1 MATIDKKKLKEL
13 VKDEKCYKKLLSL
26 LEESDPVLKDSAEI
40 ITQMKEGFSNFFWY
54 VKNAET
60 NEFIF
65 YSDSVE
71 KITGYSYSDLITMPG
86 GILSLVHEDDLP
98 SVKAVFAE
106 LMSEDNDEAVQ
117 FDYRSLTKAGDII
130 WFRSTVYTDR
140 DENGKVINLKGV
152 TFDITEFKENEI
164 ILERE
169 KQRLADLNNSKDK
182 FISIVSHDLRSPF
195 TSLLGF
201 SEILLHE
208 NELTDHEKN
217 EYLEYIYEASKTQLQ
232 MINYLL
238 DWSKLQTGK
247 LNIELSRVNLKGMLS
262 NCVSVLT
269 GAAIRKNIEI
279 HMEADPNIFIYADE
293 RLTSQSISNLLSNAI
308 KFTPNGKQVSLS
320 ANRFKE
326 GMVEIIVK
334 DEGVGISEKNQAKM
348 FRIDEKFSLLGTNGE
363 KGSGLG
369 LTLVKEIIGKHGG
382 QIWFYSQENEGSEFH
397 ITLPEAKNIV
407 LIVENNPKQKE
418 DILNIVK
425 NDFPGHKIVT
435 AENGYEAISKLAHTI
450 PTLIITAHDMPLM
463 KGNQLINTIRQK
475 FSHNPIPVIVLHEDT
490 QKNVKEEYKNLGVDL
505 FVKKPI
511 SNSKLMEVIKQV
523 VF

>member
-1 MATIDKKKLKEL
+1 MANIDKKKLKEL
-13 VKDEKCYKKLLSL
+13 SKDEKSYKQLLSI
-26 LEESDPVLKDSAEI
+26 LEENDHDIKNSAEI

-71 KITGYSYSDLITMPG
+71 QITGYTYSELITMPG
-86 GILSLVHEDDLP
+86 GILSLVIEDDLP
-98 SVKAVFAE
+98 SVKAVFVN
-106 LMSEDNDEAVQ
+106 LMSEDTDEAVQ
-117 FDYRSLTKAGDII
+117 FDYRSLTKSGNTI
-130 WFRSTVYTDR
+130 WFRSTVYTER

-152 TFDITEFKENEI
+152 TFDITEFKERET
-164 ILERE
+164 LLQAERD
-169 KQRLADLNNSKDK
+169 KLAQLNFSKDK

-201 SEILLHE
+201 SEILLNE

-247 LNIELSRVNLKGMLS
+247 LNIELSRVHLKGMLS

-279 HMEADPNIFIYADE
+279 HTEVDPHIYIYADE

-308 KFTPNGKQVSLS
+308 KFTPEGKKVLVF
-320 ANRFKE
+320 ANAFKE

-334 DEGVGISEKNQAKM
+334 DEGVGISEKNQSKM
-348 FRIDEKFSLLGTNGE
+348 FKIDEKFSLKGTNGE

-369 LTLVKEIIGKHGG
+369 LTLVKEIIEKHGG

-407 LIVENNPKQKE
+407 LIVENNEKVKVELIKVIQKE
-418 DILNIVK
+418 FSGYDVI
-425 NDFPGHKIVT
+425 T
-435 AENGYEAISKLAHTI
+435 AENGYEAISTLAHTI
-450 PTLIITAHDMPLM
+450 PTLIITDHDMPLM
-463 KGNQLINTIRQK
+463 KGSQLVASIRQK
-475 FSHNPIPVIVLHEDT
+475 FSHNHIPVIVLYENNNNIEKEY
-490 QKNVKEEYKNLGVDL
+490 QNLNVDS
-505 FVKKPI
+505 FIKKPI
-511 SNSKLMEVIKQV
+511 SNSKFSSVIKEIIS
-523 VF
+523 